1 MFKECVIKQG
11 TAEWI
16 MKIRIKPWY
25 GLKVF
30 LFEAEKQAAA
40 QYHLVEV
47 KLYYVPNGLFLLC
60 CFVYRYFVPNGT

>member
-1 MFKECVIKQG
+1 MFKECVIKQA

-30 LFEAEKQAAA
+30 LFQAEKQAAA

-47 KLYYVPNGLFLLC
+47 KLYYVPNGLSLLC
-60 CFVYRYFVPNGT
+60 CFRLPIFCP

>member
-11 TAEWI
+11 TVEWI

-30 LFEAEKQAAA
+30 LFEAEKHAAA

-47 KLYYVPNGLFLLC
+47 KLYNDSKGLSLLC
-60 CFVYRYFVPNGT
+60 CFLLPILCH